1 MKKTINLAASILAAD
16 FARLG
21 ADLDAVLAAG
31 IDYLHVD
38 VMDHHFVPNL
48 SFGPMICSALRSYGV
63 KAPMDVHLMV
73 DDPRKYIEPFAKAGA
88 NLLSFHPETVE
99 DVLEVVKAIRANGM
113 QAGLVFNPDKPVLLD
128 ERLWSMLDMLLV
140 MSVVP
145 GFGGQRFMPG
155 VLSKVR
161 ETRDYLD
168 AEGLTHV
175 KLAIDGGIKLDTI
188 ALAHA
193 AGCDYFV
200 VGSGLFEAPDYAE
213 RVRALRQQLV

>member
-1 MKKTINLAASILAAD
+1 MGKTIHLAASLLAAD

-21 ADLDAVLAAG
+21 ADVDAVIAAG
-31 IDYLHVD
+31 VDYLHVD

-73 DDPRKYIEPFAKAGA
+73 DDPRLYIESFAKAGA
-88 NLLSFHPETVE
+88 NLLSFHPETVD
-99 DVLEVVKAIRANGM
+99 DVLDVVKAIRANGM

-145 GFGGQRFMPG
+145 GFGGQRFMPS

-161 ETRDYLD
+161 ETREYLD

-175 KLAIDGGIKLDTI
+175 SLAIDGGIKLDTI
-188 ALAHA
+188 AQARA

-213 RVRALRQQLV
+213 RVRALRQKI